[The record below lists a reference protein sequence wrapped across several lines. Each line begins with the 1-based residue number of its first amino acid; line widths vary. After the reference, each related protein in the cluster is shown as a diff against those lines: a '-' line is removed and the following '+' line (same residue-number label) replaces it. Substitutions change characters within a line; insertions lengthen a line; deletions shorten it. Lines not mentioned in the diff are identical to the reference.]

1 VNRSALVGVTIALA
15 GCPHRADHKTPRK
28 DAGAVVV
35 ANDDAA
41 PTAVVLPPAPPV
53 PQQPAGLPA
62 LPSSAGLDAVTPD
75 QLALGELL
83 FWDGRLATD
92 GKTACATCHDPAHGY
107 SGSVAIDKTAAGEP
121 NRRHAP
127 TLVNLA
133 WAREYGWDGRF
144 TSLGELM
151 AAHVKGQLGQDLDT
165 AMTKLAAMPVYA
177 AHLARVGGTPG
188 DAALHALEAFALT
201 RYDGDSPWDRLEPS
215 ARTPKPGSSDPIVA
229 GYLVF
234 TGKGQCAVC
243 HTPPLYTDFGYH
255 VVDARPPVDDGRGKV
270 DPNQRGAMRTPTL
283 RGAEAR
289 SAFFHDGR
297 FATLD
302 QAIDAH
308 LPANFGSDADPT
320 LRRIALTVDERAH
333 VLAFVRA
340 LTADRPPSTKPVLP

>member
-1 VNRSALVGVTIALA
+1 VNRTALVGVTIALA
-15 GCPHRADHKTPRK
+15 GCPHRADHKTPRR
-28 DAGAVVV
+28 DASAV
-35 ANDDAA
+35 ATAGDAA
-41 PTAVVLPPAPPV
+41 ASTPVVLPPAPPV
-53 PQQPAGLPA
+53 PREAPGLPA
-62 LPSSAGLDAVTPD
+62 LPSSAALDAITPD

-107 SGSVAIDKTAAGEP
+107 AGSVAIDKTAAGEP
-121 NRRHAP
+121 NRRHTPA
-127 TLVNLA
+127 LVNLA

-165 AMTKLAAMPVYA
+165 AMTKLSEIPTYA

-188 DAALHALEAFALT
+188 DAALHALEAFVLT

-215 ARTPKPGSSDPIVA
+215 ARTPKPTGTADPVIA

-234 TGKGQCAVC
+234 TGKGQCALC
-243 HTPPLYTDFGYH
+243 HTPPLYTDFEYH
-255 VVDARPPVDDGRGKV
+255 VVDPQSPDEGRGKV

-283 RGAEAR
+283 RGAAAR

-297 FATLD
+297 LATLE

-308 LPANFGSDADPT
+308 PPT
-320 LRRIALTVDERAH
+320 KIPLTADERAH
-333 VLAFVRA
+333 LLAFVRA
-340 LTADRPPSTKPVLP
+340 LTADRPPLPKPVLP